1 MKVGVNGAVRDIS
14 DLKVGANG
22 AVRAVSE
29 AYIGVNGA
37 VKKVWPLI
45 SPGHQVAL
53 KSVGSGTWVC
63 PATGTWEVEIHGG
76 GGGGGGAIRGGGN
89 TWAMLSAGGSG
100 SGEKYTAT
108 YTIGQSI
115 NYTIGPGGKAGKSET
130 DSQDSTDGENGG
142 KTTFGSYS
150 INGGGG
156 GGTVDYM
163 MSGFQQQFY
172 CIPGT
177 RSGSIAEQGQGYD
190 ERRNPRPIN
199 GGSLQTQSWI
209 VNQGGTGG
217 ASVELGINV
226 GKGGDGGR
234 GYKADGS
241 DVGTGGYI
249 PQQAATN
256 GYNGGILLTYLG

>member
-45 SPGHQVAL
+45 SPGYQVVL
-53 KSVGSGTWVC
+53 KSVGSGTWIC
-63 PATGTWEVEIHGG
+63 PATGTWEIEIHGG
-76 GGGGGGAIRGGGN
+76 GGGGGGAVRGGGN
-89 TWAMLSAGGSG
+89 TWAQLSAGGSG
-100 SGEKYTAT
+100 SGEKYTSTYTAGQSVG
-108 YTIGQSI
+108 YTIGA
-115 NYTIGPGGKAGKSET
+115 GGKAGTTET
-130 DSQDSTDGENGG
+130 DSQKPTDGENGG
-142 KTTFGSYS
+142 KTTFGTYS

-156 GGTVDYM
+156 GGVADYT
-163 MSGFQQQFY
+163 MSGFFWYYY

-177 RSGSIAEQGQGYD
+177 PSGSIAEKGQGYD
-190 ERRNPRPIN
+190 DRRTPSSIN
-199 GGSLQTQSWI
+199 GGKINTQSWI

-217 ASVELGINV
+217 ASVELGTNV

-234 GYKADGS
+234 GYKDDGTS
-241 DVGTGGYI
+241 VGTGGYI

>member
-1 MKVGVNGAVRDIS
+1 MKVGVNGAVRDIT

-37 VKKVWPLI
+37 TKKVWPSI
-45 SPGHQVAL
+45 IPGYQVVL

-76 GGGGGGAIRGGGN
+76 GGGGGGAVRGGGN
-89 TWAMLSAGGSG
+89 TWALLSAAGSG

-115 NYTIGPGGKAGKSET
+115 DYTIGPGGKAGKSET

-142 KTTFGSYS
+142 KTTFGDFS

-156 GGTVDYM
+156 GGVADYM
-163 MSGFQQQFY
+163 MSGFFRYQY

-190 ERRNPRPIN
+190 ELRTPSSIN
-199 GGSLQTQSWI
+199 GGRIETQSGI

-217 ASVELGINV
+217 ASVELGTNV

-234 GYKADGS
+234 GKKEDGTS
-241 DVGTGGYI
+241 VGTGGYI
-249 PQQAATN
+249 SQQAATN

>member
-1 MKVGVNGAVRDIS
+1 MKVGVNGAVRDIT

-29 AYIGVNGA
+29 AYVGVNGA
-37 VKKVWPLI
+37 VKKVWPSI
-45 SPGHQVAL
+45 MPGYQVVL

-76 GGGGGGAIRGGGN
+76 GGGGGGAVKGGGN
-89 TWAMLSAGGSG
+89 TWALLSAAGSG

-115 NYTIGPGGKAGKSET
+115 SYTIGPGGKAGATET

-150 INGGGG
+150 VSGGGKG
-156 GGTVDYM
+156 STIFSRREGFFEYLISE
-163 MSGFQQQFY
+163 SGPKY
-172 CIPGT
+172 
-177 RSGSIAEQGQGYD
+177 GSLAKRGQGYN
-190 ERRNPRPIN
+190 EFTHTSIE
-199 GGSLQTQSWI
+199 GGKIKTQSWI

-217 ASVELGINV
+217 ASVELGTNV
-226 GKGGDGGR
+226 GKGGDAGR
-234 GYKADGS
+234 GYKDDGTS
-241 DVGTGGYI
+241 VGTGGYI
-249 PQQAATN
+249 SQQAATN

>member
-37 VKKVWPLI
+37 VKKVWPSI
-45 SPGHQVAL
+45 MPGYQVVL

-89 TWAMLSAGGSG
+89 TWVVLSAAGGG

-115 NYTIGPGGKAGKSET
+115 DYTIGPGGKAGKSKT

-150 INGGGG
+150 ISGGGG
-156 GGTVDYM
+156 GGTVGYM
-163 MSGFQQQFY
+163 MSGFFRYDY

-190 ERRNPRPIN
+190 ERRTPSSIN
-199 GGSLQTQSWI
+199 GGSLETRSGI

-217 ASVELGINV
+217 ASVGLGTNV

-234 GYKADGS
+234 SNKEDGTS
-241 DVGTGGYI
+241 VGTGGYV

>member
-37 VKKVWPLI
+37 VKKVWPTI
-45 SPGHQVAL
+45 MPGYQVAL

-76 GGGGGGAIRGGGN
+76 GGGGGGAVRGGGN
-89 TWAMLSAGGSG
+89 TWALLSAAGSG

-115 NYTIGPGGKAGKSET
+115 DYTIGAGGKAGTTET
-130 DSQDSTDGENGG
+130 GSQDSTGGKNGE

-150 INGGGG
+150 ISGGGG
-156 GGTVDYM
+156 GGVADYV
-163 MSGFQQQFY
+163 MSGFFRYVY

-177 RSGSIAEQGQGYD
+177 SSGSIAEQGQGYD
-190 ERRNPRPIN
+190 DRRTPSSIN
-199 GGSLQTQSWI
+199 GGKIETQSWI

-217 ASVELGINV
+217 ASVELGTNV

-234 GYKADGS
+234 GYKDDGTS
-241 DVGTGGYI
+241 VGTGGYI